1 MRTRHTFIY
10 LLETQLLLK
19 YISGDNYSMRVR
31 FFPFDTLRVEDEK
44 RKMILRSEQRENLAF
59 DDIIVF
65 FIFC

>member
-1 MRTRHTFIY
+1 
-10 LLETQLLLK
+10 
-19 YISGDNYSMRVR
+19 MRVR